1 MKRLKNLSNN
11 NKSNEQS
18 AEFKNRESWLKIII
32 IGAFALL
39 IFYKIATA
47 PFIFRFSDFISVFS
61 SLFAITI
68 SLIYFNKVSKLEK
81 MIESFTS
88 KERAVQTYET
98 ASSVAL
104 VADEPDQEQLE
115 LFEEKE
121 EVNEAPVS
129 EVEKDEVI
137 KEDEKEQ
144 EVKEQE
150 AKEEVIDEEEIWET
164 QRIKEEELAK
174 IEMDKTQIY
183 NELFSRAQ
191 LSKEEMTYFN
201 EKIREKETESF
212 NTKQE
217 LNQFKDRIQNV
228 FKKTPQFFQKRDSR
242 IEGIVRMMNPV
253 TLKNASL
260 EDLNQRMD
268 QVIDVIPEETLK
280 SLIRD
285 GLLDDTYHLTRS
297 GYREF
302 MHVSKTFQ

>member
-1 MKRLKNLSNN
+1 MKRLKSLSNK
-11 NKSNEQS
+11 NKNNEQS

-47 PFIFRFSDFISVFS
+47 PFVFRFSDFISVFS

-81 MIESFTS
+81 MIESLTS
-88 KERAVQTYET
+88 KERVSPSFESKPAVAVIEE
-98 ASSVAL
+98 
-104 VADEPDQEQLE
+104 EPDQEQLE

-121 EVNEAPVS
+121 EKIVVPE
-129 EVEKDEVI
+129 EVEEATEEI
-137 KEDEKEQ
+137 EKEH
-144 EVKEQE
+144 E
-150 AKEEVIDEEEIWET
+150 EEVIDEEEIWET

-268 QVIDVIPEETLK
+268 QVIDVIPEETLN

-302 MHVSKTFQ
+302 IHVSKTFQ

>member
-1 MKRLKNLSNN
+1 MKRLKNLSNKN
-11 NKSNEQS
+11 NNNSEQS

-47 PFIFRFSDFISVFS
+47 PFVFRFSDFISVFS

-81 MIESFTS
+81 MIESYTS
-88 KERAVQTYET
+88 KERVTQSFEATPVPV
-98 ASSVAL
+98 VAE
-104 VADEPDQEQLE
+104 EPDQEQLE

-121 EVNEAPVS
+121 ETIVVPE
-129 EVEKDEVI
+129 EVEEVT
-137 KEDEKEQ
+137 ENNEENEQ
-144 EVKEQE
+144 EE
-150 AKEEVIDEEEIWET
+150 KEEVIDEEEIWET

-191 LSKEEMTYFN
+191 LSKEEMSYFN

-268 QVIDVIPEETLK
+268 QVIDFIPEETLN

-302 MHVSKTFQ
+302 IHVSKTFQ

>member
-1 MKRLKNLSNN
+1 MKRLKNLSNKN
-11 NKSNEQS
+11 NKNNEQS

-47 PFIFRFSDFISVFS
+47 PFVFRFSDFISVFS

-88 KERAVQTYET
+88 KERVTQSFEATPAAVIAEEQ
-98 ASSVAL
+98 
-104 VADEPDQEQLE
+104 DQEQLE
-115 LFEEKE
+115 LFEDKE
-121 EVNEAPVS
+121 EKNAVHE
-129 EVEKDEVI
+129 EVEEATT
-137 KEDEKEQ
+137 ENNEENEQ
-144 EVKEQE
+144 EE
-150 AKEEVIDEEEIWET
+150 KEEVIDEEEIWET

-191 LSKEEMTYFN
+191 LSKEEMNYFN
-201 EKIREKETESF
+201 DKIREKETESF

-217 LNQFKDRIQNV
+217 INQFKDRIQNV
-228 FKKTPQFFQKRDSR
+228 YKKTPQFFQKRDSR

-268 QVIDVIPEETLK
+268 QVIDVIPEETLN

-302 MHVSKTFQ
+302 IHVSKTFQ

>member
-1 MKRLKNLSNN
+1 MKRLKNLSNKN
-11 NKSNEQS
+11 NKNNEQS

-47 PFIFRFSDFISVFS
+47 PFVFRFSDFISVFS

-88 KERAVQTYET
+88 KERVTQSFEATPAAVIAEEQ
-98 ASSVAL
+98 
-104 VADEPDQEQLE
+104 DQEQLE
-115 LFEEKE
+115 LFEDKE
-121 EVNEAPVS
+121 EKNAVHE
-129 EVEKDEVI
+129 EVEEATT
-137 KEDEKEQ
+137 ENNEENEQ
-144 EVKEQE
+144 EE
-150 AKEEVIDEEEIWET
+150 KEEVIDEEEIWET

-191 LSKEEMTYFN
+191 LSKEEMNYFN
-201 EKIREKETESF
+201 DKIREKETESF

-217 LNQFKDRIQNV
+217 INQFKDRIQNV

-268 QVIDVIPEETLK
+268 QVIDVIPEETLN

-302 MHVSKTFQ
+302 IHVSKTFQ

>member
-1 MKRLKNLSNN
+1 MKRLKNLSNKN
-11 NKSNEQS
+11 NNNSEQS

-47 PFIFRFSDFISVFS
+47 PFVFRFSDFISVFS

-81 MIESFTS
+81 MIESYTS
-88 KERAVQTYET
+88 KERVTQSFEATPVPV
-98 ASSVAL
+98 VAE
-104 VADEPDQEQLE
+104 EPDQEQLE

-121 EVNEAPVS
+121 ETIVVPE
-129 EVEKDEVI
+129 EVEEVT
-137 KEDEKEQ
+137 ENNEENEQ
-144 EVKEQE
+144 
-150 AKEEVIDEEEIWET
+150 EEVIDEEEIWET

-191 LSKEEMTYFN
+191 LSKEEMSYFN

-268 QVIDVIPEETLK
+268 QVIDVIPEETLN

-302 MHVSKTFQ
+302 IHVSKTFQ

>member
-1 MKRLKNLSNN
+1 MKRLKNLSNKN
-11 NKSNEQS
+11 NKNNEQS

-47 PFIFRFSDFISVFS
+47 PFVFRFSDFISVFS

-81 MIESFTS
+81 MIESFTF
-88 KERAVQTYET
+88 KERAAQSFET
-98 ASSVAL
+98 TPAVA
-104 VADEPDQEQLE
+104 VVVEEPEQEQLE

-121 EVNEAPVS
+121 EQHKVPVS
-129 EVEKDEVI
+129 EVEEVDATE
-137 KEDEKEQ
+137 EDEKEQ
-144 EVKEQE
+144 EV
-150 AKEEVIDEEEIWET
+150 KEEVIDEEEIWET

-253 TLKNASL
+253 TLKNATL

-268 QVIDVIPEETLK
+268 QVIDVIPEETLN

-302 MHVSKTFQ
+302 IHVSKTFQ

>member
-1 MKRLKNLSNN
+1 MKRLKNLSNKN
-11 NKSNEQS
+11 NNNNEQS

-47 PFIFRFSDFISVFS
+47 PFVFRFSDFISVFS

-88 KERAVQTYET
+88 KERAVQSFET
-98 ASSVAL
+98 TPEAVVAE
-104 VADEPDQEQLE
+104 EPDQEQLE

-121 EVNEAPVS
+121 EKVVVPE
-129 EVEKDEVI
+129 EVEETIENNEENKQE
-137 KEDEKEQ
+137 EKE
-144 EVKEQE
+144 V
-150 AKEEVIDEEEIWET
+150 VIDEEEIWET
-164 QRIKEEELAK
+164 QRMKEEELAK

-268 QVIDVIPEETLK
+268 QVIDVIPEETLN

-302 MHVSKTFQ
+302 IHVSKTFQ

>member
-1 MKRLKNLSNN
+1 MKRLKKLSNKN
-11 NKSNEQS
+11 NKNNEQS

-47 PFIFRFSDFISVFS
+47 PFVFRFSDFISVFS

-88 KERAVQTYET
+88 KERVTQSFEATPAAV
-98 ASSVAL
+98 VAE
-104 VADEPDQEQLE
+104 EPDQEQLE
-115 LFEEKE
+115 LFKEKE
-121 EVNEAPVS
+121 EKIVVPE
-129 EVEKDEVI
+129 EVEEAT
-137 KEDEKEQ
+137 ENNEENEQ
-144 EVKEQE
+144 EE
-150 AKEEVIDEEEIWET
+150 KEEVIDEEEIWET

-191 LSKEEMTYFN
+191 LSKEEMNYFN
-201 EKIREKETESF
+201 DKIREKETESF

-217 LNQFKDRIQNV
+217 LNQFKDRIQSV

-268 QVIDVIPEETLK
+268 QVIDVIPEETLN

-285 GLLDDTYHLTRS
+285 GLLDETYHLTRS

>member
-1 MKRLKNLSNN
+1 MKRLKNLSNKT
-11 NKSNEQS
+11 NKNNEQS

-47 PFIFRFSDFISVFS
+47 PFVFRFSDFISVFS

-81 MIESFTS
+81 LIESFTS

-98 ASSVAL
+98 SPAAAA
-104 VADEPDQEQLE
+104 VADEPEQEQLE

-121 EVNEAPVS
+121 ELIEAPVS

-137 KEDEKEQ
+137 EEDEKEQ
-144 EVKEQE
+144 EG
-150 AKEEVIDEEEIWET
+150 KEEVIDEEEIWET

-183 NELFSRAQ
+183 NELFTRAQ
-191 LSKEEMTYFN
+191 LSNEEMTYFN

-268 QVIDVIPEETLK
+268 QVIDVIPEETLN

-285 GLLDDTYHLTRS
+285 GLLDETYHLTRS

>member
-11 NKSNEQS
+11 NNKNNEQS

-47 PFIFRFSDFISVFS
+47 PFVFRFSDFISVFS

-88 KERAVQTYET
+88 KERVTQSFEATPAAV
-98 ASSVAL
+98 VAE
-104 VADEPDQEQLE
+104 EPYQEQLE
-115 LFEEKE
+115 LFEEKKEKVVVPE
-121 EVNEAPVS
+121 EVEETIENNE
-129 EVEKDEVI
+129 ENEQE
-137 KEDEKEQ
+137 EKE
-144 EVKEQE
+144 V
-150 AKEEVIDEEEIWET
+150 VIDEEEIWET
-164 QRIKEEELAK
+164 QRMKEEELAK

-201 EKIREKETESF
+201 DKIREKETESF

-268 QVIDVIPEETLK
+268 QVIDVIPEETLN

-302 MHVSKTFQ
+302 IHVSKTFQ

>member
-1 MKRLKNLSNN
+1 MKRLKSLSNK
-11 NKSNEQS
+11 NKNNEQS

-47 PFIFRFSDFISVFS
+47 PFVFRFSDFISVFS

-81 MIESFTS
+81 MIESLTS
-88 KERAVQTYET
+88 KERVSPSFESKPAVAVIEE
-98 ASSVAL
+98 
-104 VADEPDQEQLE
+104 DPDQEQLE

-121 EVNEAPVS
+121 EKIVVPE
-129 EVEKDEVI
+129 EVEEATEEI
-137 KEDEKEQ
+137 EKEH
-144 EVKEQE
+144 E
-150 AKEEVIDEEEIWET
+150 EEVIDEEEIWET

-268 QVIDVIPEETLK
+268 QVIDVIPEETLN

-302 MHVSKTFQ
+302 IHVSKTFQ